1 MALRARRTTAPILD
15 PATESRR
22 AQTPRRL
29 GLAGLA
35 AIVALTVT
43 GCFGGGGS
51 IDGGGGSGDGDFADD
66 GCTSVVVATSSE
78 KVNMLDALAGA
89 FKESPQHAA
98 LDECATV
105 RPINVSSGEATRIL
119 TAGGDW
125 PDENTRRWPT
135 MWSPASTVWTE
146 RVAAAASPS
155 LVGEP
160 ESFTHTPV
168 VFGVPETMAK
178 ALGYPAKPIGITDF
192 ERLCQDPD
200 GWGSVGK
207 DLWGSFKISKTNP
220 NTSTTGLSAILM
232 QSYEAT
238 GKTADLTSD
247 DVAAAADFS
256 RVFEECVIHY
266 GDTTGKVLTT
276 LYDETQNGAG
286 GSGYVSAVA
295 LEETSL
301 LNYNQGNPDSHTVQ
315 PGEKLTEPKE
325 KLVAV
330 YPSGGSMWSDNPITV
345 LGADWVTDAQAE
357 AGTAFAEFLQTD
369 AAQRILPD
377 FGFRPLDESVP
388 LGDLFTAAYGVDPA
402 GPAITLP
409 KPGVDVVSAALDQ
422 WAQIRK
428 PSSVLEV
435 IDISGSM
442 DEPIGDGRSKLD
454 GAIEG
459 AQSTLG
465 HFRSSD
471 EVGVWAFTTGVSST
485 AGRNIVVLRDVS
497 PLASDRES
505 VDSSLDDLRFAQR
518 EGTPLYDA
526 IAAAYDEM
534 SARAEPGR
542 INAIVLLS
550 DGQDTD
556 SSISL
561 DSLVAKIGRSAREG
575 GDDAPVRIFPIA
587 YGEGADTGALQR
599 IAEATGGQWF
609 DASDAAKIDLVFASV
624 INNF

>member
-1 MALRARRTTAPILD
+1 MAPRLETEPVRIAAAGTRRTVRIGAL
-15 PATESRR
+15 AL
-22 AQTPRRL
+22 AV
-29 GLAGLA
+29 GLA
-35 AIVALTVT
+35 LTACTPT
-43 GCFGGGGS
+43 GE
-51 IDGGGGSGDGDFADD
+51 DDAVDGDFVDD

-78 KVNMLDALAGA
+78 KVNMLDALADA
-89 FKESPQHAA
+89 FKQSPQHEA
-98 LDECATV
+98 LAECATV
-105 RPINVSSGEATRIL
+105 RPINVSSGDATRFL
-119 TAGGDW
+119 SAGGDW
-125 PDENTRRWPT
+125 PDDDVRRWPA

-146 RVAAAASPS
+146 RVAAAGSPA

-168 VFGVPETMAK
+168 VFGMPETMAK
-178 ALGYPAKPIGITDF
+178 ALGWPDAEIGIADL
-192 ERLCQDPD
+192 EALCQDPE

-207 DLWGSFKISKTNP
+207 SLWGSFKISKTNP

-232 QSYEAT
+232 QSYEAA
-238 GKTADLTSD
+238 GKSADLTTD
-247 DVAAAADFS
+247 DVATAEDFS

-315 PGEKLTEPKE
+315 PGETLTRPSE
-325 KLVAV
+325 KLVAI

-357 AGTAFAEFLQTD
+357 AGAAFAAFLQTD
-369 AAQRILPD
+369 AAQEILPA
-377 FGFRPLDESVP
+377 FGFRPLDASAP
-388 LGDLFTAAYGVDPA
+388 LGDLFTAEFGVDPA

-409 KPGVDVVSAALDQ
+409 RPAVDVVSAALDQ
-422 WAQIRK
+422 WTQIRK

-442 DEPIGDGRSKLD
+442 DDPIGDGRSKLD

-459 AQSTLG
+459 AQATLG

-471 EVGVWAFTTGVSST
+471 EVGVWAFTTGIESE
-485 AGRNIVVLRDVS
+485 AGENIVVLRDVE

-505 VDSSLDDLRFAQR
+505 VDASLDDLRFAQR

-526 IAAAYDEM
+526 IAVAYEEM
-534 SARAEPGR
+534 TARAEPGR
-542 INAIVLLS
+542 INAIVVLS

-556 SSISL
+556 STISL
-561 DSLVAKIGRSAREG
+561 DSLIARIGADEGEG
-575 GDDAPVRIFPIA
+575 GESSPVRIFPIA
-587 YGEGADTGALQR
+587 YGEGADTRALQR

>member
-1 MALRARRTTAPILD
+1 MVPPRKTVLSAVLAVSAL
-15 PATESRR
+15 
-22 AQTPRRL
+22 
-29 GLAGLA
+29 
-35 AIVALTVT
+35 VALTGCT
-43 GCFGGGGS
+43 GPSGGGGA
-51 IDGGGGSGDGDFADD
+51 GDFADD

-78 KVNMLDALAGA
+78 KVNMLDALADA
-89 FKESPQHAA
+89 FKESPEHEG
-98 LDECATV
+98 LGECATV

-125 PDENTRRWPT
+125 PDENPRRWPT

-146 RVAAAASPS
+146 RVAAAASPA

-178 ALGYPAKPIGITDF
+178 ALGWPKADIGIGDF
-192 ERLCQDPD
+192 ERLCADPN

-207 DLWGSFKISKTNP
+207 DVWGDFKISKTNP

-232 QSYEAT
+232 QSYEAS
-238 GKTADLTSD
+238 GKTSDLTAA
-247 DVAAAADFS
+247 DVAASSDFS
-256 RVFEECVIHY
+256 RIFEECVIHY

-315 PGEKLTEPKE
+315 PGETLTPPKE
-325 KLVAV
+325 KLVAI
-330 YPSGGSMWSDNPITV
+330 YPEGGSMWSDNPVTV
-345 LGADWVTDAQAE
+345 LGASWVTPVQRE
-357 AGTAFAEFLQTD
+357 AGEAFAAFLQTKP
-369 AAQRILPD
+369 AQQILPEY
-377 FGFRPLDESVP
+377 GFRPLDDSVA
-388 LGDLFTAAYGVDPA
+388 LGELFTEKFGVNADKPV
-402 GPAITLP
+402 ITLP
-409 KPGVDVVSAALDQ
+409 RPDVDVVSAAIDQ
-422 WAQIRK
+422 WTQIRK
-428 PSSVLEV
+428 PSSVLEL

-442 DEPIGDGRSKLD
+442 DEPIGDGRSRLD

-471 EVGVWAFTTGVSST
+471 EIGVWAFTTGIQSE
-485 AGRNIVVLRDVS
+485 AGPGIAIVRDVIA
-497 PLASDRES
+497 LGSDRES
-505 VDSSLDDLRFAQR
+505 LDTSLDDLRYADRQ
-518 EGTPLYDA
+518 GTPLYDSIA
-526 IAAAYDEM
+526 IAYDEM
-534 SARAEPGR
+534 VARAQPGR
-542 INAIVLLS
+542 INAIVVLS
-550 DGQDTD
+550 DGEDTD

-561 DSLVAKIGRSAREG
+561 DSLIAKISKSTREG
-575 GDDAPVRIFPIA
+575 GSSAPVRIFPIA
-587 YGEGADTGALQR
+587 YGEGADTSALQR

-609 DASDAAKIDLVFASV
+609 DASDPAKIDLVFASV